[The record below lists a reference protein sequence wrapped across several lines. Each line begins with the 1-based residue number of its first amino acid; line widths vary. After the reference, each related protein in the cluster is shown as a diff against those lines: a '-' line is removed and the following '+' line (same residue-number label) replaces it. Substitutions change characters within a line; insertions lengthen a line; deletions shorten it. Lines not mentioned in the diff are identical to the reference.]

1 MVTAKLV
8 CPRKGLRQRYVGG
21 GCGVYSDGRGAR
33 CRENL
38 SRCYGE
44 GEDVGDMS
52 FEMLAWTERRR
63 GSWNYHHLSY
73 AL

>member
-8 CPRKGLRQRYVGG
+8 RARKSLRQRDVGG
-21 GCGVYSDGRGAR
+21 GCGVYFDGRGAR

-44 GEDVGDMS
+44 GEDVGDVS
-52 FEMLAWTERRR
+52 FEILAWTERRR
-63 GSWNYHHLSY
+63 GSLNYHHLSY

>member
-21 GCGVYSDGRGAR
+21 GCGVYFDGRGAR

-52 FEMLAWTERRR
+52 IIYRMRCEVLFRHCYRKLEGM
-63 GSWNYHHLSY
+63 SD
-73 AL
+73 